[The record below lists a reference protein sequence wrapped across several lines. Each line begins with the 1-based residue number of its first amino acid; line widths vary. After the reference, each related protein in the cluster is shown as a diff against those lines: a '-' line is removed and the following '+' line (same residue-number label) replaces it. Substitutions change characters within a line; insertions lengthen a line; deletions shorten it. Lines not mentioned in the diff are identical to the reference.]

1 MAQNE
6 QSSFQSLV
14 HLGQGVHIQAEVPET
29 AFIFV
34 KIGLGF
40 LAQCTLQEALVLAQ
54 SKEAEL
60 QQRLDQ
66 HNHQLSKLKAHM
78 TLMGLGLKA
87 LNSS

>member
-6 QSSFQSLV
+6 QSSFQSLL
-14 HLGQGVHIQAEVPET
+14 HLGQGVHLQAEVQDT

-34 KIGLGF
+34 RIGLGF
-40 LAQCTLQEALVLAQ
+40 HAQYTLQEALVFAQ

-66 HNHQLSKLKAHM
+66 HNNELSKLKAHM

-87 LNSS
+87 LTSS